1 MDTERFPIRNTEFIL
16 VKMGIDFVKQGNKY
30 FWDEFKYGETIE
42 WVDICEY
49 TGQIREYNIQ
59 RRGQCMSFGTI
70 PLSTNLAN
78 EIDLMFTNVEL
89 TKIIEERKM
98 LFDNIKTHGGKNCD
112 FAQLSNF
119 DDYISQLKEL
129 VSAYENK
136 NKDTTEIDD
145 LEELD

>member
-1 MDTERFPIRNTEFIL
+1 
-16 VKMGIDFVKQGNKY
+16 MGIDFVKQGNKY

-49 TGQIREYNIQ
+49 TRQIREYNIQ

-70 PLSTNLAN
+70 PLSTNLTN
-78 EIDLMFTNVEL
+78 EIDLRFTNVEL
-89 TKIIEERKM
+89 TKIIEKRKIV
-98 LFDNIKTHGGKNCD
+98 FDNIKTHGGGGKKND
-112 FAQLSNF
+112 FAQLSKF

-136 NKDTTEIDD
+136 NMDTTDMDD
-145 LEELD
+145 LGGLD